1 MILLKLFWEFLKI
14 GLFSVGG
21 GMATLPF
28 LYDLADSMGWYTY
41 SQLADML
48 AVSESTPGPVGINMA
63 TYVGYTVGGFAGAV
77 TATVG
82 IVLPGVILV
91 LIIVSVLDKF
101 RGNRYVDAAFYGLRP
116 ASTAL
121 IAAAGV
127 SVVEISLLNV
137 SLFKETGAFTD
148 LISIPAIILAVVLW
162 VLTNLVKPT
171 KTLHPVVFIAAS
183 AVVGIVFS
191 FAGA

>member
-1 MILLKLFWEFLKI
+1 M
-14 GLFSVGG
+14 
-21 GMATLPF
+21 
-28 LYDLADSMGWYTY
+28 
-41 SQLADML
+41 
-48 AVSESTPGPVGINMA
+48 
-63 TYVGYTVGGFAGAV
+63 

-137 SLFKETGAFTD
+137 SLFKETGVFTD

-171 KTLHPVVFIAAS
+171 KKLHPVVFIAAS